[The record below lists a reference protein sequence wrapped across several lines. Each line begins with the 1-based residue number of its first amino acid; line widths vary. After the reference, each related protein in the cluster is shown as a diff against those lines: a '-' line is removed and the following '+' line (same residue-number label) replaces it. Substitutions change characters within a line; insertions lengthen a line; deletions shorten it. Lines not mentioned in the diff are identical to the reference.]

1 MRLGFLIRGVVIAP
15 ALLLAAIVGGVR
27 AEPDS
32 AAFLLAAAEG
42 GDRTGPDLGNWRVDT
57 GGDGQITASLHAINK
72 LITGG
77 GALGY
82 SPVLTLAC
90 RPDGDPRW
98 SEWLKISDSVSASR
112 KITMSVIVDGGSKT
126 DESWSVGPR
135 GRTLVRDGDDG
146 IKRLVSANRLTL
158 SWRFGLLSG
167 RGEADFEL
175 AGLSKAIGQIAASC
189 KTDPP

>member
-1 MRLGFLIRGVVIAP
+1 MVRGLVVAA
-15 ALLLAAIVGGVR
+15 ALLLAAIGGSVR
-27 AEPDS
+27 AEPDVPVL
-32 AAFLLAAAEG
+32 LLAAAEG
-42 GDRTGPDLGNWRVDT
+42 GARTEPDLGNWRVDT
-57 GGDGQITASLHAINK
+57 GSDAQITASLHAINK

-90 RPDGDPRW
+90 RRDGEPRW
-98 SEWLKISDSVSASR
+98 SEWLQLKDSVSASR
-112 KITMSVIVDGGSKT
+112 KITISVIVDGGKT

-146 IKRLVSANRLTL
+146 IKRLVSASRLTL

>member
-1 MRLGFLIRGVVIAP
+1 MRLGFKMRDVVA
-15 ALLLAAIVGGVR
+15 AATLLFAAAIGAAR
-27 AEPDS
+27 AE
-32 AAFLLAAAEG
+32 AG
-42 GDRTGPDLGNWRVDT
+42 LGNWTV
-57 GGDGQITASLHAINK
+57 GAGSDGQITASIRANNK

-90 RPDGDPRW
+90 RADGEPRW
-98 SEWLKISDSVSASR
+98 SEWLQLNDAVSASR
-112 KITMSVIVDGGSKT
+112 KITISVVVDGGRKT

-146 IKRLVSANRLTL
+146 IRRLASANRLTL

-175 AGLSKAIGQIAASC
+175 SGLSEAIGQIAASC

>member
-1 MRLGFLIRGVVIAP
+1 MMRDVVIAA
-15 ALLLAAIVGGVR
+15 ALLLAATVGVAR
-27 AEPDS
+27 AEPNM
-32 AAFLLAAAEG
+32 
-42 GDRTGPDLGNWRVDT
+42 GNWSV
-57 GGDGQITASLHAINK
+57 GSGNDGQITASLHASNK

-90 RPDGDPRW
+90 RPDGEPRW
-98 SEWLKISDSVSASR
+98 SEWLQLDDAVSASR
-112 KITMSVIVDGGSKT
+112 KITISVVVDGGKT

-135 GRTLVRDGDDG
+135 GRTLVRDGNDG

-175 AGLSKAIGQIAASC
+175 AGLSEAIGQLAASC
-189 KTDPP
+189 NTDPP

>member
-1 MRLGFLIRGVVIAP
+1 MGVAFKMRSVVVSA
-15 ALLLAAIVGGVR
+15 ALLLAAAGV
-27 AEPDS
+27 AE
-32 AAFLLAAAEG
+32 A
-42 GDRTGPDLGNWRVDT
+42 GPDLGNWRVDA
-57 GGDGQITASLHAINK
+57 GSDGQVTASLYATNK

-90 RPDGDPRW
+90 RPDGEPRW
-98 SEWLKISDSVSASR
+98 SEWLELNDSVSASR
-112 KITMSVIVDGGSKT
+112 RITMSVMVDGSGKL

-135 GRTLVRDGDDG
+135 GKMLVRDGADG
-146 IKRLVSANRLTL
+146 IKRLVSASRLLL

-175 AGLSKAIGQIAASC
+175 AGLSEAIGQMAASC
-189 KTDPP
+189 NTDPP

>member
-1 MRLGFLIRGVVIAP
+1 MIRGVVAAA
-15 ALLLAAIVGGVR
+15 ALLFGATSGDAR
-27 AEPDS
+27 AEP
-32 AAFLLAAAEG
+32 E
-42 GDRTGPDLGNWRVDT
+42 LGNWRVDT
-57 GGDGQITASLHAINK
+57 GSDGQITASLYASNK

-98 SEWLKISDSVSASR
+98 SEWLQLNDSVSASR
-112 KITMSVIVDGGSKT
+112 KITISVAVDGGSKF
-126 DESWSVGPR
+126 DESWSVGPQR
-135 GRTLVRDGDDG
+135 RMLVRDGDDG

-175 AGLSKAIGQIAASC
+175 AGLAEAIGQVAASC

>member
-1 MRLGFLIRGVVIAP
+1 MRQAFRTRGVVVAA
-15 ALLLAAIVGGVR
+15 ALLLAA
-27 AEPDS
+27 AMEN
-32 AAFLLAAAEG
+32 AQA
-42 GDRTGPDLGNWRVDT
+42 GPDLGNWHVDA
-57 GGDGQITASLHAINK
+57 GGDGQVTASLHATNK

-90 RPDGDPRW
+90 RPGGEPRW
-98 SEWLKISDSVSASR
+98 SEWLQLNDAVSASR
-112 KITMSVIVDGGSKT
+112 KITMSVMVDGGSKF

-135 GRTLVRDGDDG
+135 GKLLVREGDDG
-146 IKRLVSANRLTL
+146 IKRLVSANRLLL

-175 AGLSKAIGQIAASC
+175 AGLSEAIGQIAASC
-189 KTDPP
+189 NTDPP

>member
-1 MRLGFLIRGVVIAP
+1 MVRDVVVAA
-15 ALLLAAIVGGVR
+15 ALLIA
-27 AEPDS
+27 
-32 AAFLLAAAEG
+32 AAAEAAQA
-42 GDRTGPDLGNWRVDT
+42 GPDAGNWNV
-57 GGDGQITASLHAINK
+57 GPGNNGQITASLHANNK

-90 RPDGDPRW
+90 RPDGEPRW
-98 SEWLKISDSVSASR
+98 SEWLQLNDAVSASH
-112 KITMSVIVDGGSKT
+112 KITISVIVDGGSKT

-146 IKRLVSANRLTL
+146 IKRLASANRLTL

-175 AGLSKAIGQIAASC
+175 AGLSAAVGQIAASC
-189 KTDPP
+189 NTDPP

>member
-1 MRLGFLIRGVVIAP
+1 MMREVAFAA
-15 ALLLAAIVGGVR
+15 ALLLAVAGSAAG
-27 AEPDS
+27 AEP
-32 AAFLLAAAEG
+32 A
-42 GDRTGPDLGNWRVDT
+42 LGNWRLDT
-57 GGDGQITASLHAINK
+57 GSDGQVTASLHASNK

-98 SEWLKISDSVSASR
+98 SEWLQLNDSVSASR
-112 KITMSVIVDGGSKT
+112 KITISVVVDGGSKF

-135 GRTLVRDGDDG
+135 GRMLVRDGGDG

-175 AGLSKAIGQIAASC
+175 AGLSEAIGQIAATC
-189 KTDPP
+189 KIDPP

>member
-1 MRLGFLIRGVVIAP
+1 MMGDVVAAA
-15 ALLLAAIVGGVR
+15 ALLFAAATGAAR
-27 AEPDS
+27 AE
-32 AAFLLAAAEG
+32 
-42 GDRTGPDLGNWRVDT
+42 PDLGNWSVGAGD
-57 GGDGQITASLHAINK
+57 DGQITASLHASNK

-90 RPDGDPRW
+90 RPDGQPRW
-98 SEWLKISDSVSASR
+98 SERLQLNDAVSASG
-112 KITMSVIVDGGSKT
+112 KITISVIVDGGGRT

-135 GRTLVRDGDDG
+135 GRTLVKDGDDG
-146 IKRLVSANRLTL
+146 IRRLASANRLTL

-175 AGLSKAIGQIAASC
+175 AGLAEAIGQIAASC

>member
-1 MRLGFLIRGVVIAP
+1 MRLEFTMRDVVAAA
-15 ALLLAAIVGGVR
+15 ALLFAAAAGVAR
-27 AEPDS
+27 AEP
-32 AAFLLAAAEG
+32 A
-42 GDRTGPDLGNWRVDT
+42 LGNWSV
-57 GGDGQITASLHAINK
+57 GAGNDGQITASLHASNK

-90 RPDGDPRW
+90 RPDGEPRW
-98 SEWLKISDSVSASR
+98 SEWLQLNDAVSASR
-112 KITMSVIVDGGSKT
+112 KITISVAVDGGGKT

-146 IKRLVSANRLTL
+146 IKRLASANRLTL

-175 AGLSKAIGQIAASC
+175 AGLSDVIGQIAASC

>member
-1 MRLGFLIRGVVIAP
+1 MMRDVVVA
-15 ALLLAAIVGGVR
+15 AVLLFAGAAR
-27 AEPDS
+27 AEPNLGS
-32 AAFLLAAAEG
+32 WSVAA
-42 GDRTGPDLGNWRVDT
+42 GD
-57 GGDGQITASLHAINK
+57 DGQITASLHASNK

-90 RPDGDPRW
+90 RPDGEPRW
-98 SEWLKISDSVSASR
+98 SEWLQLNDAVSASR
-112 KITMSVIVDGGSKT
+112 KITISVIVDGGGKT

-175 AGLSKAIGQIAASC
+175 AGLSEAIGQIAASC

>member
-1 MRLGFLIRGVVIAP
+1 MMRDVVAAAALLFAAATGTAP
-15 ALLLAAIVGGVR
+15 A
-27 AEPDS
+27 EPN
-32 AAFLLAAAEG
+32 
-42 GDRTGPDLGNWRVDT
+42 LGNWSV
-57 GGDGQITASLHAINK
+57 GAGDNGQITASLHASNK

-90 RPDGDPRW
+90 RPDGEPRW
-98 SEWLKISDSVSASR
+98 SEWLQLNDAVSASR
-112 KITMSVIVDGGSKT
+112 KITISVIVDGGGKT
-126 DESWSVGPR
+126 DESWSVGPQ
-135 GRTLVRDGDDG
+135 GRRLFRDGDDG
-146 IKRLVSANRLTL
+146 IRRLVSASRLTL

-175 AGLSKAIGQIAASC
+175 AGLPEAIGQIAASC

>member
-1 MRLGFLIRGVVIAP
+1 MMGDVVAAA
-15 ALLLAAIVGGVR
+15 ALLFAAATGAAR
-27 AEPDS
+27 AE
-32 AAFLLAAAEG
+32 
-42 GDRTGPDLGNWRVDT
+42 PDLGNWSVGAGD
-57 GGDGQITASLHAINK
+57 DGQITASLHASNK

-90 RPDGDPRW
+90 RPDGQPRW
-98 SEWLKISDSVSASR
+98 SERLQLNDAVSASG
-112 KITMSVIVDGGSKT
+112 KITISVIVDGGGRT

-135 GRTLVRDGDDG
+135 GRTLVKDGDDG
-146 IKRLVSANRLTL
+146 IRRLVSANRLTL

-175 AGLSKAIGQIAASC
+175 AGLAEAIGQIAASC

>member
-1 MRLGFLIRGVVIAP
+1 MMRDVVVAA
-15 ALLLAAIVGGVR
+15 ALLLAAATVAAR
-27 AEPDS
+27 AEP
-32 AAFLLAAAEG
+32 G
-42 GDRTGPDLGNWRVDT
+42 LGNWSV
-57 GGDGQITASLHAINK
+57 GSGNDGQIAASLHASNK

-90 RPDGDPRW
+90 RPDGEPRW
-98 SEWLKISDSVSASR
+98 SEWLQLNDAVSASR
-112 KITMSVIVDGGSKT
+112 KITISVIVDGGKT

-146 IKRLVSANRLTL
+146 IKRLVSASRLTL

-175 AGLSKAIGQIAASC
+175 AGLSDALGQLAASC
-189 KTDPP
+189 NTDPP

>member
-1 MRLGFLIRGVVIAP
+1 MMRDVVAAA
-15 ALLLAAIVGGVR
+15 ALLLAAAISAAQ
-27 AEPDS
+27 AEPS
-32 AAFLLAAAEG
+32 
-42 GDRTGPDLGNWRVDT
+42 LGNWSVGAGD
-57 GGDGQITASLHAINK
+57 DGQITASLHASNK

-90 RPDGDPRW
+90 RPDGEPRW
-98 SEWLKISDSVSASR
+98 SEWLQLNDAVSASR
-112 KITMSVIVDGGSKT
+112 KITISVIVDGGKT
-126 DESWSVGPR
+126 DESWLVGPR
-135 GRTLVRDGDDG
+135 GRLLVRDGDDG

-175 AGLSKAIGQIAASC
+175 AGLSDAIDQLAASC
-189 KTDPP
+189 NTDPP

>member
-1 MRLGFLIRGVVIAP
+1 MGLAFEIRDVVVA
-15 ALLLAAIVGGVR
+15 ATLLLAAAGG
-27 AEPDS
+27 
-32 AAFLLAAAEG
+32 AAYA
-42 GDRTGPDLGNWRVDT
+42 GPDLGNWRV
-57 GGDGQITASLHAINK
+57 GGNDGQVTASLYATNK

-90 RPDGDPRW
+90 RHDGEPRW
-98 SEWLKISDSVSASR
+98 SEWLQLNDSVSASR
-112 KITMSVIVDGGSKT
+112 KITMSVMVDGSGT
-126 DESWSVGPR
+126 FDESWSVGPR
-135 GRTLVRDGDDG
+135 GKMLVREGDDG

-175 AGLSKAIGQIAASC
+175 AGLSEAIGQMAASC
-189 KTDPP
+189 NTDPP

>member
-1 MRLGFLIRGVVIAP
+1 MMRDVVAAA
-15 ALLLAAIVGGVR
+15 ALL
-27 AEPDS
+27 
-32 AAFLLAAAEG
+32 FAAA
-42 GDRTGPDLGNWRVDT
+42 TGAALAEPDLGNWSV
-57 GGDGQITASLHAINK
+57 GAGDGGQITASLHASNK

-90 RPDGDPRW
+90 RPDGEPRW
-98 SEWLKISDSVSASR
+98 SDWLQLNDAVSASR
-112 KITMSVIVDGGSKT
+112 TITISVIVDGGGKT

-135 GRTLVRDGDDG
+135 GRTLFREGDDG
-146 IKRLVSANRLTL
+146 IRRLASANRLTL

-175 AGLSKAIGQIAASC
+175 AGLSGAIGQLAASC

>member
-1 MRLGFLIRGVVIAP
+1 M
-15 ALLLAAIVGGVR
+15 IVGGVR

-32 AAFLLAAAEG
+32 AAFLLVAAEG
-42 GDRTGPDLGNWRVDT
+42 GDRTGPDLGNWRVNT
-57 GGDGQITASLHAINK
+57 GSDEQVTASLHASNK

-90 RPDGDPRW
+90 RPDGEPRW
-98 SEWLKISDSVSASR
+98 SEWLQLSDAVSASR
-112 KITMSVIVDGGSKT
+112 KITISVIVDGGGKT
-126 DESWSVGPR
+126 DESWSVGSR

-146 IKRLVSANRLTL
+146 IKRLASANRLTL

-175 AGLSKAIGQIAASC
+175 AGLSEAIGQIAASC

>member
-1 MRLGFLIRGVVIAP
+1 MRLGFMMGDVVAAA
-15 ALLLAAIVGGVR
+15 ALLFAAATGAAR
-27 AEPDS
+27 AE
-32 AAFLLAAAEG
+32 
-42 GDRTGPDLGNWRVDT
+42 PDLGNWSVAT
-57 GGDGQITASLHAINK
+57 GDDGQITASLHASNK

-90 RPDGDPRW
+90 RPDGQPRW
-98 SEWLKISDSVSASR
+98 SERLQLNDAVSASR
-112 KITMSVIVDGGSKT
+112 KITISVIVDGGGRI

-135 GRTLVRDGDDG
+135 GRTLVKDGDDG
-146 IKRLVSANRLTL
+146 IRRLVSANRLTL

-175 AGLSKAIGQIAASC
+175 AGLSEAIGQIAASC

>member
-1 MRLGFLIRGVVIAP
+1 MMRGVVVAA
-15 ALLLAAIVGGVR
+15 ALLLAAAVGVAR
-27 AEPDS
+27 AES
-32 AAFLLAAAEG
+32 N
-42 GDRTGPDLGNWRVDT
+42 LGNWSV
-57 GGDGQITASLHAINK
+57 GSGNDGQITASLHASNK

-90 RPDGDPRW
+90 RPDGEPRW
-98 SEWLKISDSVSASR
+98 SEWLQLNDAVSASR
-112 KITMSVIVDGGSKT
+112 KITISVAVDGGGKT

-146 IKRLVSANRLTL
+146 IKRLASASRLTL

-175 AGLSKAIGQIAASC
+175 AGLSDAIGQLAASC
-189 KTDPP
+189 RTDPP